1 MKTMDDLK
9 ARLTEVQGLADK
21 TDYDDDRGVDKGS
34 LEAGRFRGY
43 LDALRW
49 VLGKDDSNKRTP
61 PAALVDPVV
70 AGPVPVKY
78 RIPADLGERLW
89 LLQEGIPLTI
99 LRVAFHG
106 WKKGTLS
113 DKAFLVEME
122 EYLKTQGE
130 KQKGLVSNDLGSAI
144 YNGETGKDIEWTESP
159 DEPEADD
166 FPTSP

>member
-1 MKTMDDLK
+1 MKTMNEIR
-9 ARLTEVQGLADK
+9 ARLADVERQADK

-49 VLGKDDSNKRTP
+49 VLGKHGSNKRTP
-61 PAALVDPVV
+61 PAALIDPVV
-70 AGPVPVKY
+70 VGPVPVKY

-99 LRVAFHG
+99 LRVAFYA
-106 WKKGTLS
+106 WKKGTLP

-130 KQKGLVSNDLGSAI
+130 KQIGLVSNDLGSAI

-166 FPTSP
+166 FSTGP